1 MQNGAHRLNASHRSE
16 NETVA
21 TERAAFSPRE
31 FGAKLGRSPS
41 TVYRLLY
48 SQKLRCI
55 TEFGR
60 ILIPASELD
69 RVLNSAEAY
78 DPQPDRIKS
87 SRSGKQLVAAH

>member
-1 MQNGAHRLNASHRSE
+1 MQNGARRFNASQHSKSE
-16 NETVA
+16 SVN
-21 TERAAFSPRE
+21 TERVAFSPRE

-69 RVLNSAEAY
+69 RILGTAEPYNPELSHSENSKE
-78 DPQPDRIKS
+78 
-87 SRSGKQLVAAH
+87 QLAAAR